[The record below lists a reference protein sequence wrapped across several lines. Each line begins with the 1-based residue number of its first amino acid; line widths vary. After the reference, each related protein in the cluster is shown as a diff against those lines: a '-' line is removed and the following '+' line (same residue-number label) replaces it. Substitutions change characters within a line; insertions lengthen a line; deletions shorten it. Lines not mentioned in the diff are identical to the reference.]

1 MHGARGPRHVGGKM
15 SLRLYSG
22 RSGSLR
28 RGRTRAVSR
37 GGEQQHPGNQGQ
49 AAAGAPERPGP
60 IFPQFPP
67 GEPGRG
73 GGLGARVQKNER
85 ALPYEGAKT

>member
-37 GGEQQHPGNQGQ
+37 GGEQQQPQEPSP
-49 AAAGAPERPGP
+49 AAAGATETPGP
-60 IFPQFPP
+60 IFTQFSA
-67 GEPGRG
+67 GETGQG

>member
-1 MHGARGPRHVGGKM
+1 M

-37 GGEQQHPGNQGQ
+37 GGEQQQPQELSP
-49 AAAGAPERPGP
+49 AAAGATERPGL
-60 IFPQFPP
+60 IFTPFSA
-67 GEPGRG
+67 GATGRG